1 MLKRN
6 LTLQT
11 LGERPLPRGKS
22 KKVIRLM
29 KDELSGKWA
38 KKFVIKRNL
47 KFKYYKKC
55 LKASRIVNIIYC
67 LESK

>member
-11 LGERPLPRGKS
+11 LRERERPLPRGKS

-29 KDELSGKWA
+29 KDELSGKIM
-38 KKFVIKRNL
+38 KKFVGIRAKTYSYL
-47 KFKYYKKC
+47 
-55 LKASRIVNIIYC
+55 
-67 LESK
+67 